1 MPFEISLIARI
12 IPTLAEGLSLT
23 LTLSALAIIFSA
35 AWGLPVVLGLMSN
48 LTPLRLVTR
57 AYVEFVRNTPVLVQM
72 YFIFFG
78 SSMIGYR
85 LSGFA
90 AGLTAITLQNGAYIA
105 EIYRAGIQS
114 VSQRQMEAGLAIGLT
129 PRAAFRT
136 VVLPQ
141 AFRKIVPPL
150 SNQGIV
156 IIKDTALV
164 ATLSVAE
171 LTFQARMLADRTAA
185 VYEIFFTLALF
196 YIAITSAFA
205 LFMRFVELRVR
216 IVT

>member
-1 MPFEISLIARI
+1 MPYEISLIARI

-35 AWGLPVVLGLMSN
+35 MWGLPVVLGLMSN
-48 LTPLRLVTR
+48 FKPLRLLSR
-57 AYVEFVRNTPVLVQM
+57 GYVEFVRNTPVLVQM

-85 LSGFA
+85 LSGFS
-90 AGLTAITLQNGAYIA
+90 AGLTALTLQNGAYIA

-114 VSQRQMEAGLAIGLT
+114 VSHRQTEAGLAIGLT

>member
-12 IPTLAEGLSLT
+12 IPSLVEGLSLT

-35 AWGLPVVLGLMSN
+35 AWGLPVVLGLTST

-78 SSMIGYR
+78 SSIIGYR

-90 AGLTAITLQNGAYIA
+90 AGLTALTLQNGAYIA

-114 VSQRQMEAGLAIGLT
+114 VSQRQTEAGLAIGLT
-129 PRAAFRT
+129 PGAAFRT

-150 SNQGIV
+150 SNQGVV

-205 LFMRFVELRVR
+205 LFMRFVESRVR